1 MGSAI
6 RFRWTVFVVGPSA
19 EKRVTHLGLLSGQS
33 RRGTWQLCI
42 QGVGEALCEQLETRT
57 VRNLLIGD
65 GPDYLDAHAF
75 QCERPVVIG
84 LRSPA
89 AVVHH
94 FTLAFHD
101 DHRVVNRAS
110 LPHDVT
116 VRLFQSANA
125 PGAVIELDFKV
136 VFKPAEPKTSYP
148 SRRPDKDGGFR
159 LEGEATFPVTYR
171 IAFASWFRPRIPFP
185 ALRM

>member
-6 RFRWTVFVVGPSA
+6 CSRWTVFVVGPSA

-33 RRGTWQLCI
+33 RCETWQLCI
-42 QGVGEALCEQLETRT
+42 QGFGEALCEQLETRT

-65 GPDYLDAHAF
+65 ADYLDAHAF

-101 DHRVVNRAS
+101 DHGVIGRL
-110 LPHDVT
+110 LPHYVT
-116 VRLFQSANA
+116 VRLFQSANV

-148 SRRPDKDGGFR
+148 SRRSDKDGGFR

-171 IAFASWFRPRIPFP
+171 IALASWFRPRIPFP